1 MSSGDLRRFGY
12 FPRSRP
18 RQVQGGIKARS
29 RKGDIGETWWSKRF
43 IEVLESF
50 DFSSRLQRGRSYA
63 RRGQVLELKVS
74 AGEVEAR
81 VQGSR
86 ARPYRV
92 RIAVKT
98 LGPKDWDR
106 AERAMASKAVF
117 AAKLLAGEMP
127 REIEDAFSACKL
139 SLFPAA
145 GRELASA
152 CSCPDWASPC
162 KHVAAAFYI
171 LAEAFD
177 ADPFLV
183 FTWRGRT
190 KEGLIESLRALRG
203 GGDAGPEDGMPELD
217 PPGSEAPT
225 PLPDSAEEFWHPGP
239 GLEELRIKP
248 WVAEVPDALL
258 RQLGPPPAELGLA
271 DLPELLAP
279 AYAAMARAAQRRA
292 LGNGDR
298 EALDRPG

>member
-1 MSSGDLRRFGY
+1 M
-12 FPRSRP
+12 
-18 RQVQGGIKARS
+18 AT
-29 RKGDIGETWWSKRF
+29 TWWSQRF

-50 DFSSRLQRGRSYA
+50 EFSSRLQRGRSYA

-190 KEGLIESLRALRG
+190 KAGLIESLRALRG
-203 GGDAGPEDGMPELD
+203 GGDAGPEDGMPGFD
-217 PPGSEAPT
+217 PPGSEGPIA
-225 PLPDSAEEFWHPGP
+225 LPASAEEFWHPGP
-239 GLEELRIKP
+239 GLEGLRIKP
-248 WVAEVPDALL
+248 WAAEVPDALL

>member
-1 MSSGDLRRFGY
+1 VAYTEFRRFGY
-12 FPRSRP
+12 FPRSQP
-18 RQVQGGIKARS
+18 RQVVGGIKARS
-29 RKGDIGETWWSKRF
+29 RRGDIGETWWSKRF
-43 IEVLESF
+43 IEILESF
-50 DFSSRLQRGRSYA
+50 GFGSRLQRGRLYA

-86 ARPYRV
+86 ARPYKV

-98 LGPKDWDR
+98 LSEKDWAR
-106 AERAMASKAVF
+106 AEGAMASKAVF
-117 AAKLLAGEMP
+117 AARLLAGEMP
-127 REIEDAFSACKL
+127 QQIEDAFSACKL

-190 KEGLIESLRALRG
+190 KAELIDRLRVLRG
-203 GGDAGPEDGMPELD
+203 GVDTRTHEARPELD
-217 PPGSEAPT
+217 PLAGEAAS
-225 PLPDSAEEFWHPGP
+225 PLPVSTEEFWRSGP
-239 GLEELRIKP
+239 PTHQLLIKP
-248 WVAEVPDALL
+248 WAADVPDALL
-258 RQLGPPPAELGLA
+258 RQLGPLPAELALP
-271 DLPELLAP
+271 DLHDLLAT
-279 AYAAMARAAQRRA
+279 AYAEMAQAAERRA
-292 LGNGDR
+292 LGGA
-298 EALDRPG
+298 EL

>member
-1 MSSGDLRRFGY
+1 MGNDDLRRFGY

-18 RQVQGGIKARS
+18 RQVEGGIKARS
-29 RKGDIGETWWSKRF
+29 RRGEIGETWWSRRF
-43 IEVLESF
+43 IEILESF
-50 DFSSRLQRGRSYA
+50 GFGSRLQRGRSYA

-92 RIAVKT
+92 RIGVKT
-98 LGPKDWDR
+98 LSEKDWAR
-106 AERAMASKAVF
+106 AERAMAAKAVF
-117 AAKLLAGEMP
+117 AARLLAGEMP

-139 SLFPAA
+139 SLFPTS

-190 KEGLIESLRALRG
+190 QPELIERLRALRG
-203 GGDAGPEDGMPELD
+203 VGDAGRDEGVGDLD
-217 PPGSEAPT
+217 LPAGAIPT
-225 PLPDSAEEFWHPGP
+225 PLPASVEEFWRPGP

-248 WVAEVPDALL
+248 WAAEVPDALL

-271 DLPELLAP
+271 DLPGLLAP
-279 AYAAMARAAQRRA
+279 VYAAMARAAERRA
-292 LGNGDR
+292 LGNGDLQ
-298 EALDRPG
+298 AVDRSG

>member
-1 MSSGDLRRFGY
+1 MAYGDFHRFGY
-12 FPRSRP
+12 FPRSQP
-18 RQVQGGIKARS
+18 RRVEGGIKAQS
-29 RKGDIGETWWSKRF
+29 RKGEIGETWWSKRF
-43 IEVLESF
+43 IEILESF
-50 DFSSRLQRGRSYA
+50 GFSSRLQRGRSYA

-86 ARPYRV
+86 PRPYRV

-98 LGPKDWDR
+98 LGPKDWAR

-139 SLFPAA
+139 SLFPVT

-183 FTWRGRT
+183 FNWRGRT
-190 KEGLIESLRALRG
+190 KQELIERLRALRG
-203 GGDAGPEDGMPELD
+203 GGDAVPDDGGPRHD
-217 PPGSEAPT
+217 PVESHGPT
-225 PLPDSAEEFWHPGP
+225 PLPASAEEFWRLGP
-239 GLEELRIKP
+239 GLEAVRIKP
-248 WVAEVPDALL
+248 WAAEVPDALL
-258 RQLGPPPAELGLA
+258 RQLGPPPADLGLG
-271 DLPELLAP
+271 DLPDLLAP
-279 AYAAMARAAQRRA
+279 AYAAMARAAERRA
-292 LGNGDR
+292 LGNGDLK
-298 EALDRPG
+298 ALDRPG

>member
-1 MSSGDLRRFGY
+1 MVSCGHACRNRTE
-12 FPRSRP
+12 
-18 RQVQGGIKARS
+18 VQRVICGRGG
-29 RKGDIGETWWSKRF
+29 G
-43 IEVLESF
+43 
-50 DFSSRLQRGRSYA
+50 RGPGLSDA
-63 RRGQVLELKVS
+63 
-74 AGEVEAR
+74 
-81 VQGSR
+81 
-86 ARPYRV
+86 PDRV

-106 AERAMASKAVF
+106 AERAMASKAIF

-183 FTWRGRT
+183 
-190 KEGLIESLRALRG
+190 SPG
-203 GGDAGPEDGMPELD
+203 GAGPRN
-217 PPGSEAPT
+217 S
-225 PLPDSAEEFWHPGP
+225 
-239 GLEELRIKP
+239 
-248 WVAEVPDALL
+248 
-258 RQLGPPPAELGLA
+258 
-271 DLPELLAP
+271 
-279 AYAAMARAAQRRA
+279 
-292 LGNGDR
+292 
-298 EALDRPG
+298 